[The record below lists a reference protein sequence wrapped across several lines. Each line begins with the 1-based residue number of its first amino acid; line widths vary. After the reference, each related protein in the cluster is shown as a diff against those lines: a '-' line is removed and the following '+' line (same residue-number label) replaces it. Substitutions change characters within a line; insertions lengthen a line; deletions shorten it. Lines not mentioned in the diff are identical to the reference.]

1 MAARRKKKRKPI
13 KYKTVSFKLSARQK
27 KSLDAY
33 CTVRSTTPIKLI
45 KRSIQHFLS
54 LNPEDPPPDY
64 TTANQLDLFWEEDDV
79 PYPSEEKE

>member
-33 CTVRSTTPIKLI
+33 CTVRHTTTIKLI

-54 LNPEDPPPDY
+54 LKPEDPPPDY